1 MHPIQKPH
9 QLIQPK
15 NLQYCKYTNIVN
27 HEVKS
32 YFCKMKITMLTVGK
46 TDNNYLNDGIRI
58 YIERLSH
65 YIKFD
70 VLEIQLPKNL
80 KKLNVDQLKDAEGK
94 LLLRYFEDADM
105 VILLDENGKSYSS
118 EEFAVWLQK
127 QMNAGIRHLM
137 FVVGGAFGF
146 SPEVYS
152 SAKGKLSLSAMTF
165 SHQMIR
171 LFFTE
176 QLYRAFTI
184 LRNEPYHNS

>member
-1 MHPIQKPH
+1 
-9 QLIQPK
+9 
-15 NLQYCKYTNIVN
+15 
-27 HEVKS
+27 
-32 YFCKMKITMLTVGK
+32 MKITLLTVGK
-46 TDNNYLNDGIRI
+46 TDNNYLSDGIRI
-58 YIERLSH
+58 YLERLSH
-65 YIKFD
+65 YIKFS
-70 VLEIQLPKNL
+70 LQEIQLPKNL
-80 KKLNVDQLKDAEGK
+80 KKLEADQLKEAEGK
-94 LLLRYFEDADM
+94 LLLKYFEDADM

-152 SAKGKLSLSAMTF
+152 AAKGKLSLSAMTF